1 MVAVSRPGVSEDDVG
16 VELGAVLLGKYRI
29 EAVLGRGGM
38 GVVAR
43 ATHLHLGEQV
53 AIKFLRRDTA
63 SDAEAAQRF
72 LREAQAAVRLKSEH
86 VARVIDV
93 GTLDGQ
99 VPYMVMEYLEGV
111 DLDQMLE
118 QSGTLGPGLAVD
130 FVVQACAA
138 LAEAH
143 AQGIVHRDI
152 KPSNVFVTWRSD
164 GSALIKVLD
173 FGISKVVAGVSEMS
187 LTRTQSV
194 LGTPA
199 YMSPEQ
205 MRSARAVDART
216 DIWSLGTVLYELV
229 QGHRPFEAETF
240 SEMCVKVAVD
250 PPSPLTQPLPPGL
263 AEVILRCLSKD
274 PAGRYATVGELATA
288 LVPFANDPRRAELVA
303 ASIVRTLG
311 RPHPRA
317 ATPAPMPARPGGGA
331 FATERTPPPPMP
343 AEPAAEASEAR
354 RVLPTQVGTGVLAG
368 TDRSTSAG
376 DSSTRSAPSGLL
388 RTDEGAVP
396 TTAVPDTWAGAGS
409 GVVAAP
415 EPVTAAGGRRRPWLI
430 GLVAA
435 LTVGAALAAITL
447 SGGGRDPDGQ
457 PGAVPALDAGAAGP
471 DVGIASLDAG
481 AAAVDPVDPDTAT
494 AGAAGKATGEAT
506 GATAGKATGATAG
519 ETTGETAGETAGK
532 ATDETAGKTT
542 GEAGGKTTGKAGG
555 KATGKAGGK
564 TTGKRGDRKPTGGDD
579 DVFGSRK

>member
-1 MVAVSRPGVSEDDVG
+1 MSRPGVSEDDVG

-53 AIKFLRRDTA
+53 AIKFLRRDAA

-317 ATPAPMPARPGGGA
+317 ATPAPLPARPGGGA

-343 AEPAAEASEAR
+343 AEPSE
-354 RVLPTQVGTGVLAG
+354 
-368 TDRSTSAG
+368 
-376 DSSTRSAPSGLL
+376 PSGLL

-435 LTVGAALAAITL
+435 LTVGAALAAIKL

-457 PGAVPALDAGAAGP
+457 AGAVPALDAGAAGP
-471 DVGIASLDAG
+471 DVGAASLDAG
-481 AAAVDPVDPDTAT
+481 AAAVDPLDPGTATAGTATGAT
-494 AGAAGKATGEAT
+494 AGAATGETAGATAGATAGESTGTATGATTGATAGKATGAITGESTGTATGATAGKATGANAGKAT

-519 ETTGETAGETAGK
+519 
-532 ATDETAGKTT
+532 
-542 GEAGGKTTGKAGG
+542 

-564 TTGKRGDRKPTGGDD
+564 ATGKRGDRKPTGGDD

>member
-1 MVAVSRPGVSEDDVG
+1 MSRPGVSEDDVG

-53 AIKFLRRDTA
+53 AIKFLRRDAA

-317 ATPAPMPARPGGGA
+317 ATPAPLPARPGGGA

-343 AEPAAEASEAR
+343 AEPSE
-354 RVLPTQVGTGVLAG
+354 
-368 TDRSTSAG
+368 
-376 DSSTRSAPSGLL
+376 PSGLL

-409 GVVAAP
+409 GVVAAL

-435 LTVGAALAAITL
+435 LTVGAALAAIALRRRARPGRT
-447 SGGGRDPDGQ
+447 GGRRPPSTPAP
-457 PGAVPALDAGAAGP
+457 PGPTWARRASTPAPPRSTRSTRARRPPVRRRARPLVRPPARPLARPPARP
-471 DVGIASLDAG
+471 PARAPARRLARPPARPPARRLARSPASTG
-481 AAAVDPVDPDTAT
+481 TAT
-494 AGAAGKATGEAT
+494 GATAGKATGANAGKAT

-519 ETTGETAGETAGK
+519 
-532 ATDETAGKTT
+532 
-542 GEAGGKTTGKAGG
+542 

-564 TTGKRGDRKPTGGDD
+564 ATGKRGDRKPTGGDD